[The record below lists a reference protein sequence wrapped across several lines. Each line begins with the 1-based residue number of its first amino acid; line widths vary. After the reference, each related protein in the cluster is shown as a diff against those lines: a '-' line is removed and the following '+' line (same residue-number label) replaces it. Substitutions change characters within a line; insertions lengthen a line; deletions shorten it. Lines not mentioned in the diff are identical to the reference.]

1 MIFSQSL
8 TKPYSFSQH
17 HRRCFPVP
25 MPQPMVVT
33 TVWHSPDISSLVES
47 IYLGPSSVQSDSC
60 GRFGGNSSVVGSSII
75 GCFACGVVSFCTF
88 LLLCKDGL
96 LLSTAQQPVNMVLFI
111 ESNPLNREMTISFV
125 TRLRW
130 RGSSS
135 DLCYADSAF
144 TTVRYQIVHR
154 SSSVG
159 IFMWGNGKRQLP
171 TCQQFQSQV
180 ESLVQRRM
188 LRFLCNIRR

>member
-1 MIFSQSL
+1 MLQPLRLTNVAGVWATNNSPVYHNHRSSYAAQPRWFLPIVMIFSQSL
-8 TKPYSFSQH
+8 TKPCSFSQH

-60 GRFGGNSSVVGSSII
+60 GRFGGNSSVIGSSII

-96 LLSTAQQPVNMVLFI
+96 LLSTAQQPVNMVLFA

-125 TRLRW
+125 TRLR
-130 RGSSS
+130 
-135 DLCYADSAF
+135 
-144 TTVRYQIVHR
+144 
-154 SSSVG
+154 
-159 IFMWGNGKRQLP
+159 
-171 TCQQFQSQV
+171 
-180 ESLVQRRM
+180 
-188 LRFLCNIRR
+188 